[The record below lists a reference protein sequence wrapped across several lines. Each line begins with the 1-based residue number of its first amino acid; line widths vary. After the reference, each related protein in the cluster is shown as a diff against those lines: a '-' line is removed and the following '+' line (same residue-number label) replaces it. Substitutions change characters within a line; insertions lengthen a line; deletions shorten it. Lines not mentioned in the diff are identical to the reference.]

1 MGESFF
7 IEQRIIRAIRSLL
20 AGRVNELLGA
30 GDLYGPPVELGDYS
44 GGSAVVP
51 VISLS
56 ICERTE
62 KERIINFDAYSL
74 TVTFALPEMTESELF
89 CYAYAAALERALG
102 ENVTL
107 DGVADRA
114 VLTGKKYKPPKK
126 PHCGEGWEVILS
138 LRVTAENDQ
147 LAMRNEQ

>member
-7 IEQRIIRAIRSLL
+7 IEQQILNAVRGLL
-20 AGRVNELLGA
+20 AGRVNELLGE
-30 GDLYGPPVELGDYS
+30 GNLYIPPVEFGEYRD
-44 GGSAVVP
+44 GSAVVP
-51 VISLS
+51 LIGLS
-56 ICERTE
+56 TWERTE
-62 KERIINFDAYSL
+62 KERIIRLDAYSL
-74 TVTFALPEMTESELF
+74 TVTFTLPEMTDSELF

-102 ENVTL
+102 ENKTL

-126 PHCGEGWEVILS
+126 PHCGEGWEVTLS